1 MKRIA
6 IIGAGPIGLE
16 AAAYAR
22 RLGHEV
28 TVYERGRVGE
38 NVGRWGHVVMFS
50 INPVWRGET
59 QGTYSLVLNT
69 VMNYDSLNAGRKDDE
84 K

>member
-1 MKRIA
+1 LISGLVECGVEIA
-6 IIGAGPIGLE
+6 QHPPVV
-16 AAAYAR
+16 YTS
-22 RLGHEV
+22 LGK
-28 TVYERGRVGE
+28 
-38 NVGRWGHVVMFS
+38 GHVVMFS

-69 VMNYDSLNAGRKDDE
+69 VMNFDSLNAGRKDDT

>member
-1 MKRIA
+1 MSGLVEGGNEIA
-6 IIGAGPIGLE
+6 EHPAVVDAP
-16 AAAYAR
+16 
-22 RLGHEV
+22 LGK
-28 TVYERGRVGE
+28 
-38 NVGRWGHVVMFS
+38 GHVVMFS

-69 VMNYDSLNAGRKDDE
+69 VMNFDSLDAGRKNAE